1 VNDDDSSIERLSGI
15 VRRIVA
21 REIDILDKALALS
34 DDDVDRL
41 AKLSLVLQRIR
52 LPAAKEADP
61 NAGAEALTNEQLMKR
76 SA

>member
-1 VNDDDSSIERLSGI
+1 MADDLTLEQLTEI

-21 REIDILDKALALS
+21 REIAFLDEKVAGLN
-34 DDDVDRL
+34 DDDVDKL
-41 AKLSLVLQRIR
+41 AKLSLVMQRIR

>member
-1 VNDDDSSIERLSGI
+1 MPDDLTLEQLTEI

-21 REIDILDKALALS
+21 REIAFLDEKAAGLN
-34 DDDVDRL
+34 DDDVDKL
-41 AKLSLVLQRIR
+41 AKLSLVMQRIR
-52 LPAAKEADP
+52 LPLSKEADP